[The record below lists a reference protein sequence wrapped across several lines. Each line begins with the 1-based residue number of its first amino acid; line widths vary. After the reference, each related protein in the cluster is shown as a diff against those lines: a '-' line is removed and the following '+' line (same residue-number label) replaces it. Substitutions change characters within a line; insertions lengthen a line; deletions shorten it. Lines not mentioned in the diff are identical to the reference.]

1 MSKVVIRIA
10 YHYLQNLKERDQ
22 NYELACKEA
31 AKEGVIRHY
40 CKPGFDQWVDFD
52 CICPFCE
59 DPEDNYTQALRLAHQ
74 DYSEYLARLDAVANF
89 KNTSPLPDKLF
100 QELMSWV
107 FAPILAKDN

>member
-10 YHYLQNLKERDQ
+10 YQYLQNLKERDQ
-22 NYELACKEA
+22 NYEFACKEA
-31 AKEGVIRHY
+31 AKEGTIPKY
-40 CKPGFDQWVDFD
+40 CKHGYDQWKYDWF
-52 CICPFCE
+52 CPYCE

-89 KNTSPLPDKLF
+89 KNPSPLPDKLF

-107 FAPILAKDN
+107 YAPILAKEN